1 MPRPRG
7 VAKSRSAI
15 RGEADRATM
24 VVADTRRLPLDRG
37 NFMRPK
43 QAKKAGMSCNSNT
56 GAMPREPL

>member
-43 QAKKAGMSCNSNT
+43 QAKKSRN
-56 GAMPREPL
+56 ELQ